1 MIFYKETNFKETL
14 IGKIPKE
21 WDIVKLEKIC
31 NKIKAGGTPLTTKKE
46 FWNGDIPFVKIEDI
60 TSSGKY
66 LTKTSNFITKIGLEN
81 SNAWIIPANSLL
93 LAMYGSL
100 GEVSINR
107 INVATNQA
115 ILGIIPKEEDDVE
128 FLYYWF
134 LYFKPNWKRYA
145 KPTTQANLTAEIVKN
160 SLIPLP
166 RQEER
171 KKIIE
176 ILSTVDKAIQKT
188 NEIISKTER
197 LKRGLMQELLT
208 RGLILGFMFDTN
220 VFNAILN
227 RHIDLEKLPR
237 NSKYY
242 ITHIQYDEICST
254 QSEER
259 KRELLKIMEKVPNEV
274 IATEGAVYGVSI
286 YGMAKYMSEADAKQY
301 DEMLRKLKELDE
313 KSGKKKTPENQ
324 ARDILIALTCMK
336 NCLTLVTND
345 NNLKKV
351 AQDFQC
357 SAITFEQ
364 LLKGEYREFKDT
376 EIGKIPEDWE
386 VVNLENGS
394 LRIRTGHFGSQL
406 KKSELS
412 ESGVKV
418 YTQEN
423 ILKNDFSLGNLYVS
437 YDKFEKLKTMEVKP
451 GDVLLTIRG
460 STGCSAVFP
469 EGAERGIIHT
479 NLAYI
484 RVKRSLLL
492 PEYLSLLIN
501 DYPLV
506 KSQIITLSSATTLGA
521 LYAKHIK
528 KIKIPLPPLQEQQKI
543 VKILSNTN
551 KKLEIERN
559 EKAKL
564 ERIKQGLMDLLLTGK
579 IRIKVN

>member
-313 KSGKKKTPENQ
+313 KYGKKKTPENQ

-376 EIGKIPEDWE
+376 EIGRIPKEWMVLTAEEICGRVTDGTHE
-386 VVNLENGS
+386 TPRPVEKGFYLITSKHLRNGE
-394 LRIRTGHFGSQL
+394 IHFY
-406 KKSELS
+406 EAYFIS
-412 ESGVKV
+412 ESDFNEVNKRSKV
-418 YTQEN
+418 
-423 ILKNDFSLGNLYVS
+423 DV
-437 YDKFEKLKTMEVKP
+437 
-451 GDVLLTIRG
+451 GDVLFSMIGTVGLT
-460 STGCSAVFP
+460 AVVKKEYPPFAIKNV
-469 EGAERGIIHT
+469 GLFKTKGDLT
-479 NLAYI
+479 LANWLHYYFQSSFSQ
-484 RVKRSLLL
+484 K
-492 PEYLSLLIN
+492 YIN
-501 DYPLV
+501 DNL
-506 KSQIITLSSATTLGA
+506 KGTTQKYLP
-521 LYAKHIK
+521 LYALRKFPVI
-528 KIKIPLPPLQEQQKI
+528 LPSYQEKQRI
-543 VKILSNTN
+543 VNVLLTVD

-564 ERIKQGLMDLLLTGK
+564 EKIKQAMMDLLLTGK